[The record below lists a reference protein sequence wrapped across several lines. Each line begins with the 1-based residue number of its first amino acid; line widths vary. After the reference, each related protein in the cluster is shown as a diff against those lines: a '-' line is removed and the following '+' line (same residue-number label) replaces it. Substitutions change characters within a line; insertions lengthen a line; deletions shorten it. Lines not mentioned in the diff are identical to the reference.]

1 MQQER
6 LLLLDVRNRY
16 NNFTRAQVRYVEEPK
31 DLTLH
36 LVRKRNSPLDKVVR
50 WAQVFRVEETL

>member
-6 LLLLDVRNRY
+6 LLLLDVRNQL
-16 NNFTRAQVRYVEEPK
+16 NNVTRAQAQYVEEPK

-36 LVRKRNSPLDKVVR
+36 FVRKRNSPLNKVVL
-50 WAQVFRVEETL
+50 WAQGFRVEETL